1 MDTTMIPTKTA
12 ELCGRVGP
20 GNRVL
25 GGSQP
30 YGKGAV
36 LGVILP
42 LMAKAWLQNRLTAVG
57 VTGMGATG
65 SVIKIL

>member
-30 YGKGAV
+30 YGKGAI

-42 LMAKAWLQNRLTAVG
+42 LMARASCLQCFDAVG
-57 VTGMGATG
+57 WAAGRASG
-65 SVIKIL
+65 L